1 MLTRMHIT
9 SILKWL
15 PGWRPRLAPSLYDLI
30 PHANALPRSIP
41 RAEALPA
48 TVITGTVRHPS
59 NTTSSFLP
67 IRPLRT
73 QHWKDDWR
81 RILEAHDKLAFLPP
95 VELIK
100 VGSRY
105 FVVDGHKRV
114 AAARRIGAALDAIVV
129 ELRMPAAGSAT

>member
-1 MLTRMHIT
+1 MLTAMHIT

-30 PHANALPRSIP
+30 PHADALPRSIP
-41 RAEALPA
+41 RTEALPA
-48 TVITGTVRHPS
+48 EAITGTVRHPS
-59 NTTSSFLP
+59 HTTTSFLP

-73 QHWKDDWR
+73 EHWKDDWR
-81 RILEAHDKLAFLPP
+81 RILEAYEKLLFLPP
-95 VELIK
+95 VDLIK
-100 VGSRY
+100 VGPHY

-129 ELRMPAAGSAT
+129 ELRLPSAAAA

>member
-1 MLTRMHIT
+1 MHIT
-9 SILKWL
+9 PILKWL
-15 PGWRPRLAPSLYDLI
+15 PGWRPRLAPSLYDLV
-30 PHANALPRSIP
+30 PHADALPRSIP

-48 TVITGTVRHPS
+48 EAITGTVRYPS
-59 NTTSSFLP
+59 NTTTSFLP

-73 QHWKDDWR
+73 EHWKDDWR
-81 RILEAHDKLAFLPP
+81 RILEAQEELAILPP

-114 AAARRIGAALDAIVV
+114 AAARRIGGALDAIVV
-129 ELRMPAAGSAT
+129 ELRTPIATSAA